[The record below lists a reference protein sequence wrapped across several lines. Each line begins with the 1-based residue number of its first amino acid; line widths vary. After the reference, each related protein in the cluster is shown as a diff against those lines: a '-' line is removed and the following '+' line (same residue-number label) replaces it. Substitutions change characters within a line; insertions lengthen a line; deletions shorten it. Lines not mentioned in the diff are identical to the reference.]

1 MKNCGKDT
9 RFSRQEGIITPTF
22 ALSQDTIDRLHA
34 KFSEFQYNR
43 EILSELIDDYT
54 ADYRQASG
62 TTLVRQETLR
72 EKYSKRAPNFS
83 HLIWNDDD
91 NTELWTAADIA
102 IVLGRDKS
110 SVTRTLAV
118 MESSEGWCSRLLA
131 LRHTDKAAN
140 GLTIYSYSREIFDLI
155 IDHYEEEYLQRF
167 ANPRHGPPKDIDEV
181 RRFWKYL
188 KQSAEANR
196 MNILSHEEHELPD
209 IPPMRWNDILSL
221 IWRKIFTVRTGAFF
235 GITFALSFEFAGRWT
250 GIKPFF
256 VSGGFC
262 VTALC
267 MLMIRLR
274 KWRIDVLADIGA
286 GALLFGLLWTAGM
299 SSSYNYRPQAM
310 KNRDILVK
318 SSVEWVEVYRINDE
332 VFVTVN
338 PVLYSELAGDVE
350 ALEYGIN
357 REPDILILKAN
368 LKDYYDQITSVKD
381 DSIRFVT
388 SRLLFTDGSKSDTRR
403 GSLQ

>member
-1 MKNCGKDT
+1 MSGST
-9 RFSRQEGIITPTF
+9 LARQE
-22 ALSQDTIDRLHA
+22 S
-34 KFSEFQYNR
+34 
-43 EILSELIDDYT
+43 
-54 ADYRQASG
+54 
-62 TTLVRQETLR
+62 LR

-83 HLIWNDDD
+83 HLIWSDDSD
-91 NTELWTAADIA
+91 SERWTAADIA

-140 GLTIYSYSREIFDLI
+140 GLTIYSYNREIFDLI

-167 ANPRHGPPKDIDEV
+167 ANPRHGSPKDIDEV
-181 RRFWKYL
+181 RRFWHYL
-188 KQSAEANR
+188 KQSAEAER
-196 MNILSHEEHELPD
+196 MNILSHEENELPD

-235 GITFALSFEFAGRWT
+235 GITFAMSFELAGRWM

-256 VSGGFC
+256 VAGGFC

-274 KWRIDVLADIGA
+274 KWRVDILADIGA

-299 SSSYNYRPQAM
+299 SSSYNYRSQAM
-310 KNRDILVK
+310 KNRDLLIN
-318 SSVEWVEVYRINDE
+318 SPGEWVEIYRVNDE

-338 PVLYSELAGDVE
+338 PVLYSDMADDVK

-357 REPDILILKAN
+357 SEPDTLIPRAN
-368 LKDYYDQITSVKD
+368 LKDYYDQITRTKD
-381 DSIRFVT
+381 DSIHFVT
-388 SRLLFTDGSKSDTRR
+388 SRLVFIDGSKSDTRR
-403 GSLQ
+403 GRL